1 MQLVLQKVR
10 LKETFLVKFAIK
22 YKKGLNMNHNNN
34 KVIQNQGSDIPG
46 YPVSPGGI
54 GISMVGIG
62 SYVPPRCITNDDIAT
77 LVDTSDEWIQSRTG
91 IKTRHVVT
99 GDESIADLASQA
111 AREALASAGMDG
123 SEIELIIVASSTP
136 DTIYPAVACQVQTEI
151 GAKRAAGFDMALA
164 CSGFVYGLVTA
175 QQFLQCGTY
184 KTALVIG
191 ADIHS
196 RFTNWHDRNTCIL
209 FGDGAGA
216 AILKA
221 TPGEKTRILANDLH
235 LDGSKGMELTL
246 FTQAENCPLV
256 EPKTPVNDYV
266 YMNGREVFKFA
277 VGIVPKSI
285 LAAVEKAGM
294 AIQDVDHVILHQ
306 ANIRIMQAMS
316 EKLNIPEERL
326 IINLDRYGN
335 TSAASI
341 PIALNEAVLSGRVK
355 PGDTMVLCG
364 FGAGLA
370 WGTTVI
376 QWTAVDNRLEASLKA
391 KMEAHQA
398 TAFPDCLQPVA
409 G

>member
-1 MQLVLQKVR
+1 MNTPRNPSDLQPEAWGESAPSALPPFGYGVR
-10 LKETFLVKFAIK
+10 MA
-22 YKKGLNMNHNNN
+22 
-34 KVIQNQGSDIPG
+34 
-46 YPVSPGGI
+46 GI
-54 GISMVGIG
+54 GAH
-62 SYVPPRCITNDDIAT
+62 VPARCITNDEIAT

-91 IKTRHVVT
+91 IRTRHVVC
-99 GDESIADLASQA
+99 GDESVADLAIGA
-111 AREALASAGMDG
+111 AQQALASAGMDG

-151 GAKRAAGFDMALA
+151 GATRAAGFDMALA
-164 CSGFVYGLVTA
+164 CSGFVYAMVVA
-175 QQFLQCGTY
+175 QQFLKTGMY
-184 KTALVIG
+184 KNALVIG

-196 RFTNWHDRNTCIL
+196 RYTNWHDRNTCIL

-221 TPGEKTRILANDLH
+221 EPGGPDSILASDLH

-277 VGIVPKSI
+277 VGVVPGSI
-285 LAAVEKAGM
+285 LTVLERAG
-294 AIQDVDHVILHQ
+294 IRIEDVDHVVLHQ

-316 EKLNIPEERL
+316 EKLNIPKERL
-326 IINLDRYGN
+326 IVNLDRYGN

-341 PIALNEAVLSGRVK
+341 PIALNEAVLKGSVK
-355 PGDTMVLCG
+355 PGDLLILCG

-370 WGTTVI
+370 WGTTI
-376 QWTAVDNRLEASLKA
+376 LRWTAVDQRLPEALKA
-391 KMEAHQA
+391 QMQSDLGKV
-398 TAFPDCLQPVA
+398 CSVSPVL
-409 G
+409 